1 MLRLAITLSLL
12 FSLTSLANEPAVPPT
27 SPAPPPTTMTTTMTT
42 TTTTTAAEAD
52 ALAIVNKALLR
63 PLRERDARSSMMSR
77 ARVAPMERRAR
88 MTDAAPRLDGKG
100 DAFFAFAFDERHGR
114 FDDVDAV
121 DGRWQKDTFVGC
133 VYPAT
138 EKLYIKRGD
147 RYVPASTML
156 GKKPVKV
163 PDHTCVPD
171 ATRQAT
177 ATTTTMTTPAG

>member
-12 FSLTSLANEPAVPPT
+12 FSLTSLANEPAAPST
-27 SPAPPPTTMTTTMTT
+27 SPPPTTMTTT
-42 TTTTTAAEAD
+42 TAAEAE

-63 PLRERDARSSMMSR
+63 PLRERDGRSTMMSR
-77 ARVAPMERRAR
+77 ARVSPMERRAR
-88 MTDAAPRLDGKG
+88 MTDTAPRLDDKG

-121 DGRWQKDTFVGC
+121 DGRWQKDTIVGC

-147 RYVPASTML
+147 RYVPASTLL

-163 PDHTCVPD
+163 PDHACVPD
-171 ATRQAT
+171 TTRQA
-177 ATTTTMTTPAG
+177 ATTTTTTPAG